1 MKNSDLGRLNR
12 SLYIKMS
19 TNYSCEV
26 CGGTYPEEVLEFH
39 HRDPSKKEFGLK
51 SSKWRSHRLNKE
63 VFQEAAKCA
72 ILCSNCHRLEHVA
85 LKNGETLIYDKEAYT
100 RYRNY
105 RFARKQGL
113 DGRYDELDY
122 EEQEEFFATLCRD
135 CLPTGGDQ

>member
-1 MKNSDLGRLNR
+1 M
-12 SLYIKMS
+12 
-19 TNYSCEV
+19 
-26 CGGTYPEEVLEFH
+26 
-39 HRDPSKKEFGLK
+39 
-51 SSKWRSHRLNKE
+51 NKE

-105 RFARKQGL
+105 RFARKQGM

-122 EEQEEFFATLCRD
+122 AEQEEFFMSLCRS